1 MTTPEDPGTT
11 DPRTTNLGI
20 TGPGTTD
27 PGITGPGTTDLGI
40 TDSGITDPSRTGQ
53 EPPLVLTPPEPVP
66 PVRASQ
72 ASGLVPLDEATRT
85 EMTRRAA
92 EYIGSIEGLDP
103 RSPEFAGR
111 VGEIAALGAGEMRSA
126 AQQSNRMLDRTVR
139 SLGAGAPGGD
149 PQARVGASLVELR
162 RTVEDLNPRA
172 TPAKGFK
179 GFLAKLPGGN
189 RLRDHVATYA
199 SSQATLNRIV
209 GALRGGQDELR
220 RDNAALETERARLW
234 ETMGRLQEYA
244 VLTEA
249 LDAAVEQ
256 RIARTPDPARADAL
270 RADLLFPVRQK
281 HQDVLTQL
289 AVCAQGHLAMDVV
302 RRNNEELIK
311 GVERAATTTL
321 AALRIAVMLAS
332 ALENQRKV
340 TEQVNALRSTTED
353 LIRGN
358 AGMLAT
364 QAGEIQRIAA
374 DPAVGAETLR
384 AAFQQIY
391 RTLDAIDTYKARATE
406 SMAATV
412 ESLTAELQEASAHLE
427 RGRRANALEG
437 GTPS

>member
-1 MTTPEDPGTT
+1 M
-11 DPRTTNLGI
+11 
-20 TGPGTTD
+20 
-27 PGITGPGTTDLGI
+27 
-40 TDSGITDPSRTGQ
+40 
-53 EPPLVLTPPEPVP
+53 
-66 PVRASQ
+66 RASQ

-162 RTVEDLNPRA
+162 RTVEDLNPRT

-220 RDNAALETERARLW
+220 RDNAALETDRARLW